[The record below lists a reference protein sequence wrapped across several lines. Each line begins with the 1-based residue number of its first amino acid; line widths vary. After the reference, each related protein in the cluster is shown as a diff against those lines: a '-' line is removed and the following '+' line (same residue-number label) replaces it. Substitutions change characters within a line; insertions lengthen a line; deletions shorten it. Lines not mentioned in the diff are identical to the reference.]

1 MTDSF
6 VPAFEADGLY
16 MVNASTVESPIGSHL
31 YAPID
36 LLASPS
42 GSGLYPFAAL
52 AAPEGTYWDWGLD
65 GSTGRVTVTNDGT
78 TETFPDI
85 RVSGG
90 LTGGF
95 IITDITSGRVV
106 SLARNIPLGSY
117 VSINQRTGSVTI
129 DGQSDISGFL
139 TSYGFFSIGPGETH
153 VIQFSPIGTVIGDPI
168 MTLTIQDGYL

>member
-1 MTDSF
+1 MADPFTP
-6 VPAFEADGLY
+6 VPGQPGLY
-16 MVNASTVESPIGSHL
+16 LTNASTVESPAGSHL
-31 YAPID
+31 YA
-36 LLASPS
+36 LLDVDPDPV
-42 GSGLYPFAAL
+42 GSGLYPFEAL
-52 AAPEGTYWDWGLD
+52 PLPQGVYWDWGFD